1 MSIQQSFTSK
11 GTSINCSK
19 LPRAYRFVI
28 PAGAVVVDYGCGR
41 YTEHLQRSA
50 IERGWTWYGYDPF
63 NRTDAENRPAVDVL
77 QSRSAD
83 FVICSNVLNV
93 IDSDAAVNDVIR
105 AAADAAKIAAVFTVY
120 EGNGTGTGKQTGPD
134 AFQRNEKRAAYVDR
148 IESIG
153 YKAARRG
160 DFIIVTK

>member
-19 LPRAYRFVI
+19 LPRAYRFAI
-28 PAGAVVVDYGCGR
+28 PAGSVVVDYGCGR
-41 YTEHLQRSA
+41 YTEHLQQSA
-50 IERGWTWYGYDPF
+50 IERGWTWYGFDPF
-63 NRTDAENRPAVDVL
+63 NRTDAENRP
-77 QSRSAD
+77 
-83 FVICSNVLNV
+83 
-93 IDSDAAVNDVIR
+93 
-105 AAADAAKIAAVFTVY
+105 AVFTVY
-120 EGNGTGTGKQTGPD
+120 EGNGTGTGKKTGPD
-134 AFQRNEKRAAYVDR
+134 AFQRNEKRAAYVAR

>member
-1 MSIQQSFTSK
+1 MPIQQTFTSK
-11 GTSINCSK
+11 GTSTNCSK
-19 LPRAYRFVI
+19 LPRAYRFSI

-63 NRTDAENRPAVDVL
+63 NRTDAENGPAVDVL

-83 FVICSNVLNV
+83 YVICSNVLNV

-105 AAADAAKIAAVFTVY
+105 AAADAARIAAVFTVY

-153 YKAARRG
+153 YKVARKG
-160 DFIIVTK
+160 EFIIVAK

>member
-1 MSIQQSFTSK
+1 MKQNFTSK

-19 LPRAYRFVI
+19 LPRAYRFPV
-28 PAGAVVVDYGCGR
+28 PSDSVVVDYGCGR

-50 IERGWTWYGYDPF
+50 IERGWTWYGFDPF
-63 NRTDAENRPAVDVL
+63 NRTDAENGPAVDVL

-83 FVICSNVLNV
+83 YVICSNVLNV

-105 AAADAAKIAAVFTVY
+105 TATDAARIAAIFTVY
-120 EGNGTGTGKQTGPD
+120 EGNGTGTGKQTGRD
-134 AFQRNEKRAAYVDR
+134 SFQRNEKRAAYVSR

-160 DFIIVTK
+160 EFIIVTK